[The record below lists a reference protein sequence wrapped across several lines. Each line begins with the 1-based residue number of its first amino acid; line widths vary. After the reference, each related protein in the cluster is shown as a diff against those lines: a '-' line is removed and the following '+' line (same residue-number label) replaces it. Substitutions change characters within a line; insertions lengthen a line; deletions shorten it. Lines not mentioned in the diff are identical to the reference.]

1 MAIEPNRIGDT
12 LIDIGLRMRLAALC
26 VEALAREKDRSEDG
40 QAICALLCQ
49 LSEEIAEVSALVT
62 TDDCASLERNSML
75 RPCAS
80 PSVVARGVNIGAPP
94 TLLNS
99 GVMRRNRP
107 TPAQR

>member
-1 MAIEPNRIGDT
+1 MAFEPNRIGNT
-12 LIDIGLRMRLAALC
+12 LIDIGIRMRLAALG

-62 TDDCASLERNSML
+62 TASLEPNSML